1 MRRGTR
7 FSRSSAAP
15 AAAALCLLAFRLDA
29 GQIEGS
35 VIVTQRL
42 TKPRVTAAADG
53 YHRGVAVE
61 LASDGDFDW
70 LAYERS
76 HVVIYLDGRLP
87 ALKNSRVA
95 VIEQKNRR
103 FVPDLVVIPAGASV
117 SFPNH
122 DPIFHN
128 VFSLSRT
135 RSFDLGNY
143 PRNQTRVVTFPKPGI
158 VVVGCHL
165 HPNMSAIVFVAPN
178 QWSTTADADGRF
190 RLAEVPPGRYTLVA
204 WHKRA
209 GYVRHT
215 VDVPAE
221 GVVPVQFTIPLGNP
235 EGELHSGLRREE
247 P

>member
-1 MRRGTR
+1 MRLGCP
-7 FSRSSAAP
+7 SLRSLSAV
-15 AAAALCLLAFRLDA
+15 AAAGLWFLPRGLAA
-29 GQIEGS
+29 GHIEGTV
-35 VIVTQRL
+35 VITQRL
-42 TKPRVTAAADG
+42 TKPRVTPAADG
-53 YHRGVAVE
+53 YQRGVTVQ
-61 LASDGDFDW
+61 LASDGELDW

-76 HVVIYLDGRLP
+76 HVVIYLDGKLP
-87 ALKNSRVA
+87 APKSSRVA

-103 FVPDLVVIPAGASV
+103 FLPDLVVIPAGASV
-117 SFPNH
+117 SFPNL

-128 VFSLSRT
+128 VFSLSKA

-165 HPNMSAIVFVAPN
+165 HPNMSAIVFVTPN
-178 QWSTTADADGRF
+178 AWGATADADGRF
-190 RLAEVPPGRYTLVA
+190 RLADLPAGRYTIVA

-209 GYVRHT
+209 GYVRQT

-221 GVVPVQFTIPLGNP
+221 GTVPVQFTLPLDNLEGN
-235 EGELHSGLRREE
+235 LHSGLRRHE